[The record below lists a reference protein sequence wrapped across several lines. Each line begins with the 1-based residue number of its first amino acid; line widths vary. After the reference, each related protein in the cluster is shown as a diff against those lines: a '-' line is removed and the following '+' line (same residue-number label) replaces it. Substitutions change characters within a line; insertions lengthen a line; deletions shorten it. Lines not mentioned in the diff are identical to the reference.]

1 MNTVTLGVRPA
12 KAPCAVWTQDPRALK
27 LLASCA
33 KNLPKGGY
41 VHGGFA
47 LHREQ
52 DCSYRYT
59 GYRAD
64 ALAAIREEYG
74 TAALKQ
80 AQDSDDYAAF
90 EAWTSQPSVTAA
102 IDAAGLALT
111 YAIAATGLHASLMAV
126 ALAPFQMAEAA

>member
-74 TAALKQ
+74 SAALKQ

-90 EAWTSQPSVTAA
+90 EAWTSQPSVTGA
-102 IDAAGLALT
+102 IDAAGMALS

-126 ALAPFQMAEAA
+126 ALAPFEMAEAA

>member
-1 MNTVTLGVRPA
+1 MSTVTLGDCPA

-33 KNLPKGGY
+33 KNPPKGGY
-41 VHGGFA
+41 VHGGFV

-74 TAALKQ
+74 AAALKQ

-90 EAWTSQPSVTAA
+90 EAWTSEQPPPGGP
-102 IDAAGLALT
+102 DK
-111 YAIAATGLHASLMAV
+111 
-126 ALAPFQMAEAA
+126 